1 MKIGLLEINWSG
13 KISYSDEDVTYFLF
27 LEGKSISSISTI
39 RSFSK
44 EKVQMHIVNGKI
56 KYGFLTK
63 CSDIKD
69 LFNLIKTSA
78 KLGKINILSSI
89 KKDHSDLLM
98 YYIMYHYNAMI
109 PSDKEVA
116 VWILGE
122 LRQKASISV
131 LSRASVHSFTNIR
144 RMAISALGKIG
155 DKSSEDILIRALS
168 DSNDQVKL
176 YAIKALNKIESNNCL
191 EKIKLF
197 KSSSKKYLRNA
208 AEEFI
213 ASRQEDVQKS

>member
-1 MKIGLLEINWSG
+1 MKIGLLEINWNG
-13 KISYSDEDVTYFLF
+13 KTLYSDEDITYFLF

-89 KKDHSDLLM
+89 KKDNVDLLM
-98 YYIMYHYNAMI
+98 YYIIDFYNEMV

-122 LRQKASISV
+122 LREKASISV
-131 LSRASVHSFTNIR
+131 LSRASVHSYTNIR

-176 YAIKALNKIESNNCL
+176 YAIKALNKIKSHNCL

-197 KSSSKKYLRNA
+197 KSSSKQYLKNA

-213 ASRQEDVQKS
+213 TTFQEDV